1 MEIIPEFYTSP
12 LPPCLNGQGKLAEPP
27 AIFCMG
33 QHDLILLLGDLPF
46 LHQFPSFVFHIV
58 LIGADDIEPDLVLS
72 LGDQLKGIRPQIG
85 DIAAPGAVRK
95 GQLPLI
101 VGKMGIAQGGA
112 VLQFSD
118 REVELLQII
127 GCEQAQHGGFIVL
140 PGGDGAVA
148 HTEAIVIFLHR
159 HRVILGAAKAI
170 GIQRKLLIS
179 CVGLPVEGLLLF
191 CEEIGR
197 FAVCLRHQFQSG
209 GSLRGHRVLLQ
220 LGLGRG
226 RLRAAVRRGILPGT
240 AGHRKSQQDTAEQKT
255 ESAAEESSA
264 ESTASGNDNKD
275 SSGSGENHTEQST
288 ENTTENSTE
297 DTTEET
303 QPTAKCTCKEKCSQ
317 YAVDEDCEVCAKD
330 YKECAYINPS
340 VKITINTPSGWHN
353 DTTKVTVK
361 VEDTIV
367 SGNFTIQTVKAKV
380 GQNGSWTDITEDMY
394 IEISENSTIY
404 VQVTDQ
410 KGKTYEKKRYIKCF
424 DFTKPTLNAAVSDGL
439 LSIQAH
445 DTDSGIKAIYVNGYE
460 FTEHT
465 NGALNIRLQQF
476 DAGYQYFTISAMD
489 NAGNTSEIYKT
500 ANPYYT
506 DPENK
511 DSNEKDP
518 AQQLPVDAS
527 ATKPSS
533 ATAQVTEHTK
543 TDVNGNTVSQT
554 GSGTTSSSSATTKQS
569 PSAGDTSKDADQSS
583 DSQTSEKG
591 KEFYTIQTASEKV
604 FYLVIDRDGEDEKVY
619 FLTEVSENDLLN
631 TTTDNSETLPKNS
644 AALESA
650 IPTKDSALSNNN
662 ADTTGDKTQGAESV
676 EDSTEDSTEDTS
688 EPKENTAKADG
699 SGFTYILMGIAAVAV
714 IGVVYVVKSKKKKE
728 NFIDEDEDED
738 ELDEDYDYDDEEE
751 TEQDSDEAFING
763 GDDAESVDTD
773 ENDNEDNNNEN
784 DEEDGEE

>member
-1 MEIIPEFYTSP
+1 MK
-12 LPPCLNGQGKLAEPP
+12 NRKLSARAVVSLMLS
-27 AIFCMG
+27 AILFCM
-33 QHDLILLLGDLPF
+33 P
-46 LHQFPSFVFHIV
+46 
-58 LIGADDIEPDLVLS
+58 IGAFFANRTNTIEVH
-72 LGDQLKGIRPQIG
+72 
-85 DIAAPGAVRK
+85 A
-95 GQLPLI
+95 
-101 VGKMGIAQGGA
+101 
-112 VLQFSD
+112 
-118 REVELLQII
+118 E
-127 GCEQAQHGGFIVL
+127 
-140 PGGDGAVA
+140 
-148 HTEAIVIFLHR
+148 
-159 HRVILGAAKAI
+159 
-170 GIQRKLLIS
+170 
-179 CVGLPVEGLLLF
+179 
-191 CEEIGR
+191 
-197 FAVCLRHQFQSG
+197 
-209 GSLRGHRVLLQ
+209 
-220 LGLGRG
+220 
-226 RLRAAVRRGILPGT
+226 
-240 AGHRKSQQDTAEQKT
+240 DTAEQKT
-255 ESAAEESSA
+255 ESAAEEGSA
-264 ESTASGNDNKD
+264 ESTAFGTDNKD

-297 DTTEET
+297 GTTEET
-303 QPTAKCTCKEKCSQ
+303 QPAAKCTCKEKCSQ

-361 VEDTIV
+361 VVDTIV

-410 KGKTYEKKRYIKCF
+410 KGKTYEKNRYIKCF

-511 DSNEKDP
+511 DSSEKDP

-543 TDVNGNTVSQT
+543 TDGNGNTVSQT
-554 GSGTTSSSSATTKQS
+554 GSGTTSSSSATAKQS
-569 PSAGDTSKDADQSS
+569 PSTGDISKDADQSS
-583 DSQTSEKG
+583 DSQTTEKG

-619 FLTEVSENDLLN
+619 FLTEVSEKDLMNFTLS
-631 TTTDNSETLPKNS
+631 DSVTLPEVDTVYAEPEKK
-644 AALESA
+644 AEEEKPETTESA
-650 IPTKDSALSNNN
+650 EKD
-662 ADTTGDKTQGAESV
+662 KV
-676 EDSTEDSTEDTS
+676 EDDIQMPEDKS
-688 EPKENTAKADG
+688 PFG
-699 SGFTYILMGIAAVAV
+699 TYLLIALVAV
-714 IGVVYVVKSKKKKE
+714 GAAAGGYYFKVYKPKHE
-728 NFIDEDEDED
+728 YDDEDEMEEDEDEFEDSESEKREVDDAD
-738 ELDEDYDYDDEEE
+738 EQEESTEPEILKDEDFDDNVLEDEEE
-751 TEQDSDEAFING
+751 
-763 GDDAESVDTD
+763 
-773 ENDNEDNNNEN
+773 
-784 DEEDGEE
+784 EEGR

>member
-1 MEIIPEFYTSP
+1 MKMK
-12 LPPCLNGQGKLAEPP
+12 KLSVKALMSLILS
-27 AIFCMG
+27 AILFCM
-33 QHDLILLLGDLPF
+33 P
-46 LHQFPSFVFHIV
+46 
-58 LIGADDIEPDLVLS
+58 IGAFFANRANTV
-72 LGDQLKGIRPQIG
+72 
-85 DIAAPGAVRK
+85 
-95 GQLPLI
+95 
-101 VGKMGIAQGGA
+101 
-112 VLQFSD
+112 
-118 REVELLQII
+118 EVHAE
-127 GCEQAQHGGFIVL
+127 
-140 PGGDGAVA
+140 
-148 HTEAIVIFLHR
+148 
-159 HRVILGAAKAI
+159 
-170 GIQRKLLIS
+170 
-179 CVGLPVEGLLLF
+179 
-191 CEEIGR
+191 
-197 FAVCLRHQFQSG
+197 
-209 GSLRGHRVLLQ
+209 
-220 LGLGRG
+220 
-226 RLRAAVRRGILPGT
+226 
-240 AGHRKSQQDTAEQKT
+240 DTAEQKT

-297 DTTEET
+297 GTTEET
-303 QPTAKCTCKEKCSQ
+303 QPAAKCTCKEKCSQ

-340 VKITINTPSGWHN
+340 VKIAINTPSGWHN

-410 KGKTYEKKRYIKCF
+410 KGKTYEKNRYIKCF

-489 NAGNTSEIYKT
+489 NAGNISEIYKT

-506 DPENK
+506 DPETK

-518 AQQLPVDAS
+518 AEQLPVDAS
-527 ATKPSS
+527 ATQPSS

-543 TDVNGNTVSQT
+543 TDSNGNTISET
-554 GSGTTSSSSATTKQS
+554 GTGTGTSSTKQS
-569 PSAGDTSKDADQSS
+569 PGTGDTTDSADKSS
-583 DSQTSEKG
+583 TSEQG

-604 FYLVIDRDGEDEKVY
+604 FYLVIDRDGDEEKVY

-631 TTTDNSETLPKNS
+631 TTSDNSETLPKNS

-650 IPTKDSALSNNN
+650 IPVKDAALDNNN
-662 ADTTGDKTQGAESV
+662 TDATGNKKQDAETV
-676 EDSTEDSTEDTS
+676 EENTEDSTEEGS
-688 EPKENTAKADG
+688 EPETTEQKQDG
-699 SGFTYILMGIAAVAV
+699 SGFSYLIMGIAAAAV
-714 IGVVYVVKSKKKKE
+714 IGVVYVIKAKKKKE
-728 NFIDEDEDED
+728 NFIDDDED
-738 ELDEDYDYDDEEE
+738 ELEDDYEEDYDDEDREEADPDEEFMKNTDAEE
-751 TEQDSDEAFING
+751 T
-763 GDDAESVDTD
+763 DTD
-773 ENDNEDNNNEN
+773 TEN
-784 DEEDGEE
+784 EEE

>member
-1 MEIIPEFYTSP
+1 MKNRRLS
-12 LPPCLNGQGKLAEPP
+12 AR
-27 AIFCMG
+27 AIVSLMLSAILFCM
-33 QHDLILLLGDLPF
+33 P
-46 LHQFPSFVFHIV
+46 
-58 LIGADDIEPDLVLS
+58 IGAFFANRTNTIEVH
-72 LGDQLKGIRPQIG
+72 
-85 DIAAPGAVRK
+85 A
-95 GQLPLI
+95 
-101 VGKMGIAQGGA
+101 
-112 VLQFSD
+112 
-118 REVELLQII
+118 E
-127 GCEQAQHGGFIVL
+127 
-140 PGGDGAVA
+140 
-148 HTEAIVIFLHR
+148 
-159 HRVILGAAKAI
+159 
-170 GIQRKLLIS
+170 
-179 CVGLPVEGLLLF
+179 
-191 CEEIGR
+191 
-197 FAVCLRHQFQSG
+197 
-209 GSLRGHRVLLQ
+209 
-220 LGLGRG
+220 
-226 RLRAAVRRGILPGT
+226 
-240 AGHRKSQQDTAEQKT
+240 DTAETKT

-264 ESTASGNDNKD
+264 ESTTSGNDNKG
-275 SSGSGENHTEQST
+275 SSASGSGENNT

-297 DTTEET
+297 GTTEET
-303 QPTAKCTCKEKCSQ
+303 QPAAKCTCKEKCSQ

-340 VKITINTPSGWHN
+340 VKITINTPFGWHN

-394 IEISENSTIY
+394 VEISENSTIY

-410 KGKTYEKKRYIKCF
+410 KGKTYEKNRYIKCF

-460 FTEHT
+460 FTDHT
-465 NGALNIRLQQF
+465 NGSLNIRLQQF

-518 AQQLPVDAS
+518 AEQLPADAS

-554 GSGTTSSSSATTKQS
+554 RSGATSSSSAIAKQS
-569 PSAGDTSKDADQSS
+569 PSTGDTSSADQSS
-583 DSQTSEKG
+583 DSQTTEKG

-650 IPTKDSALSNNN
+650 IPTNDSALSNNN
-662 ADTTGDKTQGAESV
+662 ADNAGDKKQGTESI
-676 EDSTEDSTEDTS
+676 EGSTEESTEDTS
-688 EPKENTAKADG
+688 EPKEDTAKADG
-699 SGFTYILMGIAAVAV
+699 SGFTYILIGIAAVAV
-714 IGVVYVVKSKKKKE
+714 IGVVYVVKAKKKKE

-738 ELDEDYDYDDEEE
+738 ELDEDYDYDDEDEA
-751 TEQDSDEAFING
+751 EQDSDEAFLNG
-763 GDDAESVDTD
+763 GDDTVNGTESEDTTEHDNDIDD
-773 ENDNEDNNNEN
+773 EQN
-784 DEEDGEE
+784 GEE